1 MSTRESMKA
10 FRDDVQKGLTVGV
23 ADMEVYGS
31 AFRKKQG
38 CLVDPWPEEL
48 AYSTNYEF
56 ISRYLRCAWVVR
68 LIIFLYADDAPCR
81 STGHGLSLILFTVFV
96 FRSL

>member
-1 MSTRESMKA
+1 MKA
-10 FRDDVQKGLTVGV
+10 FRGDVQKGLAVGV
-23 ADMEVYGS
+23 SDMEVYGS
-31 AFRKKQG
+31 AFRKKHG

-48 AYSTNYEF
+48 VYSTNHEF
-56 ISRYLRCAWVVR
+56 ISGCLGCALVLH
-68 LIIFLYADDAPCR
+68 LIIFLYADDTPCR

>member
-1 MSTRESMKA
+1 MESMKA
-10 FRDDVQKGLTVGV
+10 FRDDVQKGLAVGV

-31 AFRKKQG
+31 AFRKKHG

-48 AYSTNYEF
+48 VYSTNHEF
-56 ISRYLRCAWVVR
+56 ISGYLGCA
-68 LIIFLYADDAPCR
+68 

-96 FRSL
+96 F